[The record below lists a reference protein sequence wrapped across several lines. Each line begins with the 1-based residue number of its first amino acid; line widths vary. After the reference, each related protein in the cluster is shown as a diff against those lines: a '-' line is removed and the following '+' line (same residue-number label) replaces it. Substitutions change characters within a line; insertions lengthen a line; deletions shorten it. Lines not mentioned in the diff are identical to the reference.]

1 MSNKNR
7 CITDYYYS
15 YDSTVSKYKI
25 YYYYSS
31 SPTTLMSSSSTKY
44 QRYIYPGY
52 DYNST
57 SKSCTPLA
65 IPLKLGI
72 QYHVYKMLMALL
84 GLLLGSSFLFALL
97 HIFSRK

>member
-15 YDSTVSKYKI
+15 WDSTASKYKI

-31 SPTTLMSSSSTKY
+31 SPTTLRSSASIKY
-44 QRYIYPGY
+44 QQYIYPGY
-52 DYNST
+52 DYNKT
-57 SKSCTPLA
+57 SKTCTPPA

-72 QYHVYKMLMALL
+72 QYHQYKMLMALL

-97 HIFSRK
+97 RIFSRK